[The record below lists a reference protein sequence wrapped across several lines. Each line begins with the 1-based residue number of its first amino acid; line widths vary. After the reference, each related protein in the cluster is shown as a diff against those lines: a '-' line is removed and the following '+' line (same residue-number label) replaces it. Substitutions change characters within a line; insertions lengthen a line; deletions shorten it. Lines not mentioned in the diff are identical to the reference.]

1 MVRSLLI
8 RGMLVGILAGLLA
21 SGFAWVFGEPQV
33 DAAIAYEESHSAE
46 APPAPAT
53 SMTTTAAQAPD
64 HHDHAAGAPAHDHD
78 VELVSR
84 PVQSTYGLST
94 GLVVYGAALG
104 GIFALIFAFAQG
116 RIGALSPR
124 ATAGLIAVA
133 GFAAIMLVPEIKY
146 PANPPAVGNPDT
158 IGLRTAFYFGMILLS
173 VVTLAAALGTA
184 NRLAAS
190 LGRWNA
196 NLLAAAAYGVVMVI
210 AMQILP
216 TVNDV
221 PADFSA
227 TVLWKFRIASLGIH
241 AVLWATLGIAF
252 GILAQKLMQPGGR
265 RV

>member
-8 RGMLVGILAGLLA
+8 RGMLIGILAGLLA

-33 DAAIAYEESHSAE
+33 DAAIAYEESHAAAAAPAPSA
-46 APPAPAT
+46 APAT
-53 SMTTTAAQAPD
+53 SQPAA
-64 HHDHAAGAPAHDHD
+64 AHEHEQEDP
-78 VELVSR
+78 VSR
-84 PVQSTYGLST
+84 PVQSSYGLMT
-94 GLVVYGAALG
+94 GMVAYGAALG
-104 GIFALIFAFAQG
+104 GIFALVFAFAQG
-116 RIGALSPR
+116 RIGTLSPR
-124 ATAGLIAVA
+124 ATAGLIALV
-133 GFAAIMLVPEIKY
+133 GFAAIMLVPQIKY
-146 PANPPAVGNPDT
+146 PATPPAVGNPDT

-173 VVTLAAALGTA
+173 LATMAAALGTA

-196 NLLAAAAYGVVMVI
+196 NLVGAAAYLVVMVI

-216 TVNDV
+216 AVNDI

-252 GILAQKLMQPGGR
+252 GVAAQRLVQTSASR
-265 RV
+265 

>member
-8 RGMLVGILAGLLA
+8 RGMLIGILAGLFA

-33 DAAIAYEESHSAE
+33 DAAIAFEESHASE
-46 APPAPAT
+46 PAPAPT
-53 SMTTTAAQAPD
+53 AAPAPGAAQTTAAHEHEEEP
-64 HHDHAAGAPAHDHD
+64 
-78 VELVSR
+78 VSR
-84 PVQSTYGLST
+84 PVQASYGLVT
-94 GLVVYGAALG
+94 GMVAYGAALG

-116 RIGALSPR
+116 RIGGLSPR
-124 ATAGLIAVA
+124 ATAGLIAVI
-133 GFAAIMLVPEIKY
+133 GFAAIMVVPQIKY

-158 IGLRTAFYFGMILLS
+158 IGLRTAFYFGLILLS
-173 VVTLAAALGTA
+173 LVTMAAALGTA

-196 NLLAAAAYGVVMVI
+196 NLVGVAAYLAVMVV

-216 TVNDV
+216 TVNDI

-252 GILAQKLMQPGGR
+252 GVAAQKLLQAPAR
-265 RV
+265 R

>member
-8 RGMLVGILAGLLA
+8 RGMLIGILAGLFA

-33 DAAIAYEESHSAE
+33 DAAIAFEESHASE
-46 APPAPAT
+46 PAPAPT
-53 SMTTTAAQAPD
+53 AAPAPGAAQTTAAHEHEEEP
-64 HHDHAAGAPAHDHD
+64 
-78 VELVSR
+78 VSR
-84 PVQSTYGLST
+84 PVQASYGLVT
-94 GLVVYGAALG
+94 GMVVYGAALG

-116 RIGALSPR
+116 RIGGLSPR
-124 ATAGLIAVA
+124 ATAGLIAVI
-133 GFAAIMLVPEIKY
+133 GFAAIMVVPQIKY

-158 IGLRTAFYFGMILLS
+158 IGLRTAFYFGLILLS
-173 VVTLAAALGTA
+173 LVTMAAALGTA

-196 NLLAAAAYGVVMVI
+196 NLVGVAAYLVVMVV

-216 TVNDV
+216 TVNDI

-252 GILAQKLMQPGGR
+252 GIAAQKLLQAPAR
-265 RV
+265 R